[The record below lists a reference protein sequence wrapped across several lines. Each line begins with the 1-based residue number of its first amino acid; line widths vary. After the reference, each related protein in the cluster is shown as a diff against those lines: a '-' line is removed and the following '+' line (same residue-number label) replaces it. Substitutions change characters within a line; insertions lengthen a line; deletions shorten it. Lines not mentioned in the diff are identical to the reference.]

1 MASQCLSH
9 QSIESPRR
17 SYLCK
22 ARRVQCRERGNDW
35 VHSFTPAQTHA
46 FPTQSDLEYELAKDS
61 LSSCNKA
68 CKVMLCY
75 VGTPCCVHL
84 FTDKAPQFGQAA
96 FANNLKA
103 WISIKSTDLFCI
115 LHFAWLF
122 YGTKRQ
128 PFLNANRSIGV
139 PYHTDSYGVSV
150 YFLALALNSVA
161 PGHWVISLHCDVV
174 CALQPLASP
183 WWRRDTSL
191 WDSLSTLQCKV
202 PKIERKSRLSQ
213 CNSPAMTKP

>member
-1 MASQCLSH
+1 MPFH

-103 WISIKSTDLFCI
+103 WNSIKSTDLFCI

-139 PYHTDSYGVSV
+139 RYHTDSYGVSV
-150 YFLALALNSVA
+150 FPRSCTELRCS
-161 PGHWVISLHCDVV
+161 
-174 CALQPLASP
+174 
-183 WWRRDTSL
+183 R
-191 WDSLSTLQCKV
+191 SLSDQSALWRCLCPPALGVSMVAAGHLAVRQSFDSTMQGSQDW
-202 PKIERKSRLSQ
+202 RKSRLSQ

>member
-1 MASQCLSH
+1 MLFKDLLHFGVIVIQFVSGFFVLWVSYSKKPRCRPHDKEVRMASQCLSH

-103 WISIKSTDLFCI
+103 WNSIKSTDLFCI

-122 YGTKRQ
+122 YGTKPHTFWTQ
-128 PFLNANRSIGV
+128 IG
-139 PYHTDSYGVSV
+139 P
-150 YFLALALNSVA
+150 
-161 PGHWVISLHCDVV
+161 
-174 CALQPLASP
+174 
-183 WWRRDTSL
+183 
-191 WDSLSTLQCKV
+191 
-202 PKIERKSRLSQ
+202 
-213 CNSPAMTKP
+213 